1 MTAPLADP
9 AHQHLTRL
17 WQAHRPAGPM
27 LPWELKTVYGGR
39 WVRFHSLPESKR
51 YPEDEAEYAVL
62 LDRYNTVLDELFAG
76 GEVYV
81 VTIDWSNPADS
92 AAEPPE
98 WTVLRNALHPAGTL
112 WTTLDDASDP
122 DPDNPWYFYA
132 DRRPWVRGC
141 LDPLLRAVADDAVS
155 GVFVTNPDLTRIH
168 HPYDGGA
175 DVILPT
181 PEERDRL
188 RARHTAWLSAHPSG
202 Y

>member
-1 MTAPLADP
+1 MSGALLPDP
-9 AHQHLTRL
+9 AHKRLTRL

-27 LPWELKTVYGGR
+27 LPWELKTVYGSR

-51 YPEDEAEYAVL
+51 YPEDEAEYAIL

-81 VTIDWSNPADS
+81 VTTDWGDPSDPTDGSPHRA
-92 AAEPPE
+92 
-98 WTVLRNALHPAGTL
+98 ALHPEGTL
-112 WTTLDDASDP
+112 WTTLDDTDDP
-122 DPDNPWYFYA
+122 DPAFHTRWYFYA
-132 DRRPWVRGC
+132 DRRPWQHGC
-141 LDPLLRAVADDAVS
+141 LNPLLRAVADDTLP
-155 GVFVTNPDLTRIH
+155 GIFVTDTEFARIH

-181 PEERDRL
+181 PEERNRL
-188 RARHTAWLSAHPSG
+188 RDRHSAWLSAHPSG